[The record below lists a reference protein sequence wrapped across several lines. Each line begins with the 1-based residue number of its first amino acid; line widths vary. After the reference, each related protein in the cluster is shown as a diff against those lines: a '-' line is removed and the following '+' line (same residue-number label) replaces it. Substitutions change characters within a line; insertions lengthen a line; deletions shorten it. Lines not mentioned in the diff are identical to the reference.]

1 MKTFTTLDI
10 NNTEEKPTLW
20 VFGCSHSYG
29 VGLKTNEQRYA
40 HLLAEYLNLPL
51 KLVAAPA
58 SSTHFSL
65 RHLVNA
71 NIKEHDTVVWQL
83 TTAERFSYAV
93 NEHKISEIILP
104 RKPWPKFI
112 DFYTDDQII
121 FNQLS
126 LVNIGA
132 MYLRA
137 KKVKFSMI
145 SILSDE
151 VVRIEP
157 IQQEYIKYP
166 EYCITATCQVDK
178 GTDNLHFGPLSH
190 QKISQTLLNHIQYN
204 HA

>member
-29 VGLKTNEQRYA
+29 VGLKTNEQGYA
-40 HLLAEYLNLPL
+40 QLLAEYLNLPL
-51 KLVAAPA
+51 KLVAKPG

-83 TTAERFSYAV
+83 TTAERFSYVV
-93 NEHKISEIILP
+93 NGHISEIILP
-104 RKPWPKFI
+104 SRPQQKYI

-121 FNQLS
+121 FNHLS

-145 SILSDE
+145 SVLSAG
-151 VVRIEP
+151 IPFEP
-157 IQQEYIKYP
+157 IMQEYIKYP
-166 EYCITATCQVDK
+166 EYCNTERCNVDT
-178 GTDNLHFGPLSH
+178 GTDNLHMGPLSH

-204 HA
+204 HE

>member
-29 VGLKTNEQRYA
+29 VGLNANEQRYPD
-40 HLLAEYLNLPL
+40 LLAEYLNLPL
-51 KLVAAPA
+51 KLVAKPG

-71 NIKEHDTVVWQL
+71 NIKELDTVVWQL
-83 TTAERFSYAV
+83 TTAERFSYV
-93 NEHKISEIILP
+93 VRGDISEILLSRRP
-104 RKPWPKFI
+104 YQKFI
-112 DFYTDDQII
+112 DFYTDEQII
-121 FNQLS
+121 FNHLS

-145 SILSDE
+145 SVLSPGVPFD
-151 VVRIEP
+151 P
-157 IQQEYIKYP
+157 IMQEYITYP
-166 EYCITATCQVDK
+166 EYCITEKCHVDI
-178 GTDNLHFGPLSH
+178 GTDNLHLGPLSH

-204 HA
+204 NE